1 MELLKNFISEVR
13 ENDTL
18 WLLEAKPGLFAMVE
32 DGEENSYIPVWSK
45 ESDALSN
52 ISEDWEEYS
61 VTSMNIEEFVGWMR
75 ELDEDQIGIAIS
87 SGEDGQMFPM
97 PALAMKQIFRGAEID
112 FEEDKKLVGEDYY
125 DEEWAE
131 GIPDNWEEDY
141 LDSLDDEEEEYD
153 EGEED

>member
-153 EGEED
+153 EDEED

>member
-32 DGEENSYIPVWSK
+32 DAEENSYIPVWSK

-141 LDSLDDEEEEYD
+141 LDSLDDEDVEEYD
-153 EGEED
+153 EDDE

>member
-13 ENDTL
+13 ENGML

-32 DGEENSYIPVWSK
+32 DGEENSYIPVWSS
-45 ESDALSN
+45 EAEAVSN
-52 ISEDWEEYS
+52 ISDDWEEYS

-153 EGEED
+153 EDEED